1 MKYHTF
7 RSVFLLLTLATFV
20 AMTGCESDNP
30 DAMGE
35 LQVSVT
41 DAPVDDTN
49 VEGVFVTVTEV
60 KVNGKAATGFSGK
73 QTIDLLAYQNGNTQ
87 LLSMGDVEAKSYS
100 EITLVLDLETDA
112 NGDSPGCYVKTLDG
126 TRHDLATST
135 ASTLEVSAKG
145 LIEVMENTR
154 TDAVIDF
161 DLRKSIAYAGSGNA
175 YTFAS
180 DSELGSALR
189 LVAAGKT
196 GSIKGTYTGSTV
208 GAEKV
213 VVYAYKKG
221 EFNKETE
228 MQAQGSSGIQFK
240 NAVSSA
246 LVSGNAYTLAFLEPG
261 EYEVCFATYEDANQD
276 GKMEFAG
283 FLQGSLMLTGSV
295 TSLVSVEAGLQ
306 ATLVLQII
314 GIIG

>member
-7 RSVFLLLTLATFV
+7 RSAFLLFTFAAFI
-20 AMTGCESDNP
+20 AMTGCDSDNP

-35 LQVSVT
+35 LQVSLT
-41 DAPVDDTN
+41 DAPVDDAN

-73 QTIDLLAYQNGNTQ
+73 QTIDLLAYQNGNTEV
-87 LLSMGDVEAKSYS
+87 LSMGDVEAKSYS

-112 NGDSPGCYVKTLDG
+112 NGDSPGCYVKTTDG

-161 DLRKSIAYAGSGNA
+161 DLRKSIAYAGSEDSYSFTTGN
-175 YTFAS
+175 
-180 DSELGSALR
+180 ELGSALR
-189 LVAAGKT
+189 LVAASNSGT
-196 GSIKGTYTGSTV
+196 IKGTYTGTTA
-208 GAEKV
+208 AEKV

-221 EFNKETE
+221 EFDKSIET
-228 MQAQGSSGIQFK
+228 QAQGSSGIMFK
-240 NAVSSA
+240 NAVTSA
-246 LVSGNAYTLAFLEPG
+246 LVSGNAYTLSFLEPG
-261 EYEVCFATYEDANQD
+261 EYEVCFAAYNDADQD
-276 GKMEFAG
+276 GKMEFSG
-283 FLQGSLMLTGSV
+283 FLQGSLMLTGNV

-314 GIIG
+314 GIIN